1 MVSHHPANFS
11 GHRHKGG
18 GDMFLVVEEQDSSK
32 IQYACLYLPLLLSL
46 KLIVCL
52 RKFDIKRRFTKQT
65 ISGVS
70 NEIIPILV
78 THVMGNNLYNIH
90 KKYQSAQKHW
100 KWIDSLLLIP
110 ILYIKLSI
118 LKCLYR
124 LQYIVWIYQK
134 WEGPNIFSWGAP

>member
-11 GHRHKGG
+11 GHRHNGG
-18 GDMFLVVEEQDSSK
+18 GDMFLVVEEQDLSK

-46 KLIVCL
+46 KLIACL

-78 THVMGNNLYNIH
+78 THVMGNNLYNID

-100 KWIDSLLLIP
+100 K
-110 ILYIKLSI
+110 
-118 LKCLYR
+118 
-124 LQYIVWIYQK
+124 
-134 WEGPNIFSWGAP
+134 